1 MGLNTNGNA
10 PHKFKGIHLGK
21 AIDRG
26 LYYGLQFSKNRES
39 KRYHS
44 LLYDVAL
51 RQLEDNQNERDFKR
65 HQGDLQHAENL
76 LNIQAQNNANQGELN
91 LKQKEQLMKLYQYA
105 KKNGLDT
112 SQLEDALKNGA
123 DVDMSKMDNTKEW
136 NEAYGT
142 WKANNKEAGGAT
154 PNNSPPESNHT
165 VGDNTNPQPD
175 NPNDN
180 KEPFNETDTPDNPT
194 GETSPNASQPD
205 LETKENNPLYNW
217 WNKHFSKQG
226 GEAHSKQYYK
236 DATQELSGKNSD
248 LTDKNNQLEE
258 GNKQLTEDL
267 SNKTKEAEYHQNME
281 EVNKSGM
288 DDAVNQAQKQAEEK
302 RDLQGAI
309 DDKQNTINSKDAKID
324 ELNKQAEQTKEDSQR
339 AWDNNRQFVNQLTDE
354 RSNLSNEN
362 KSLKSDK
369 ENLTNEN
376 QYLKSDNENVNKQ
389 LQDKDQDIKDHD
401 KFMEERMA
409 NRDKQNAKD
418 LEIAKSETARAQAK
432 ADKIKE
438 GMSHTIDKQN
448 RAHQEQLANIGQKNA
463 KLNDRNKGL
472 ETSNKQLSTDN
483 SNLKQQVNIKDKL
496 LGNQNK
502 ANVNLEKNNQKLTD
516 TNAKQ
521 KANYENEIQ
530 KRDTKYAKDIE
541 ASKGETS
548 RAQFKLGQANAK
560 NEKLTA
566 QNKQL
571 SGDNKHLH
579 SLFSGLSKIGK
590 KGGGGNGSDTN
601 Q

>member
-1 MGLNTNGNA
+1 
-10 PHKFKGIHLGK
+10 
-21 AIDRG
+21 
-26 LYYGLQFSKNRES
+26 
-39 KRYHS
+39 
-44 LLYDVAL
+44 
-51 RQLEDNQNERDFKR
+51 
-65 HQGDLQHAENL
+65 
-76 LNIQAQNNANQGELN
+76 
-91 LKQKEQLMKLYQYA
+91 
-105 KKNGLDT
+105 
-112 SQLEDALKNGA
+112 
-123 DVDMSKMDNTKEW
+123 
-136 NEAYGT
+136 
-142 WKANNKEAGGAT
+142 
-154 PNNSPPESNHT
+154 
-165 VGDNTNPQPD
+165 
-175 NPNDN
+175 
-180 KEPFNETDTPDNPT
+180 
-194 GETSPNASQPD
+194 
-205 LETKENNPLYNW
+205 
-217 WNKHFSKQG
+217 
-226 GEAHSKQYYK
+226 
-236 DATQELSGKNSD
+236 
-248 LTDKNNQLEE
+248 
-258 GNKQLTEDL
+258 
-267 SNKTKEAEYHQNME
+267 ME

>member
-76 LNIQAQNNANQGELN
+76 LNIQSQNNANQGELN

-112 SQLEDALKNGA
+112 SQLEDALKKGA

-154 PNNSPPESNHT
+154 PPESNHT

-194 GETSPNASQPD
+194 SEAPPNANKPD

-217 WNKHFSKQG
+217 WNKHVSKQG
-226 GEAHSKQYYK
+226 KEAHSKQYYK

-267 SNKTKEAEYHQNME
+267 SNKAKEAEYHQNMA

-288 DDAVNQAQKQAEEK
+288 DDAVNQAQKEAEEK

-339 AWDNNRQFVNQLTDE
+339 AWDFNKQVVNGLTDE
-354 RSNLSNEN
+354 RNNLSNEN
-362 KSLKSDK
+362 KSLQSDK

-376 QYLKSDNENVNKQ
+376 QSLKTDNENVNKQ
-389 LQDKDQDIKDHD
+389 LQDKDQYIKDHD
-401 KFMEERMA
+401 AYMF
-409 NRDKQNAKD
+409 NREQKHDKQNAKD
-418 LEIAKSETARAQAK
+418 LEIAKDETARAQEQK
-432 ADKIKE
+432 ATQKE
-438 GMSHTIDKQN
+438 KYEKQ
-448 RAHQEQLANIGQKNA
+448 ISG
-463 KLNDRNKGL
+463 LNDENSKLR
-472 ETSNKQLSTDN
+472 N
-483 SNLKQQVNIKDKL
+483 SNHNLKSQSDKAQADNEIKDRL

-502 ANVNLEKNNQKLTD
+502 ANVQLQKNNKNLQTR
-516 TNAKQ
+516 NANERKQHQTEMANQ
-521 KANYENEIQ
+521 KANYEGQIKAQNE
-530 KRDTKYAKDIE
+530 TYAKDIE
-541 ASKGETS
+541 ASKGETA
-548 RAQFKLGQANAK
+548 RAQSQLAQAKASNSK
-560 NEKLTA
+560 MSEFIK
-566 QNKQL
+566 
-571 SGDNKHLH
+571 S
-579 SLFSGLSKIGK
+579 FSK
-590 KGGGGNGSDTN
+590 KGGGNNGSNTN